1 MLAAKR
7 LPEVL
12 RTALHTGVEGAC
24 LMTSEGSI
32 LSIVFTEDA
41 QVTETALAAISS
53 SIWNNY
59 TSGISDISFHLL
71 KLENGRLGITNA
83 GRGYILA
90 AYGGKDVSAGL
101 LRGRLESL
109 SSYFNRVFEK
119 LK

>member
-1 MLAAKR
+1 MLAARR

-12 RTALHTGVEGAC
+12 QTALHTGVEGVC
-24 LMTSEGSI
+24 LMTSDGSI
-32 LSIVFTEDA
+32 LSAVFTEDA
-41 QVTETALAAISS
+41 QINDTALAAVSS

-59 TSGISDISFHLL
+59 SSGLSDISFQLL

-90 AYGGKDVSAGL
+90 AYGGKDVSSGL

-109 SSYFNRVFEK
+109 SAYFNRVFEK